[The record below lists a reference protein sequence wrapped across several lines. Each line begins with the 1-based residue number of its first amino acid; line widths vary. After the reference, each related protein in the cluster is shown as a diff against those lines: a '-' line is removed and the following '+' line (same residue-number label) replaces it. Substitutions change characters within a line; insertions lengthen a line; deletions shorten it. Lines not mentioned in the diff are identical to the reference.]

1 MEKYHRYI
9 IGLFSF
15 ILLILFVIYFGY
27 IIVWILLAALIA
39 MIGGPIVILLTKLR
53 YKNFKIPNWV
63 SALVGITAIWLVI
76 FLFFRITVPLISN
89 QIVEFQSIDVDVIS
103 KGLETPI
110 NNVDKFIQN
119 TQIINEPE
127 FSIENLV
134 IDKISSVLNLSNVRD
149 IFSDLSSLLW
159 NLVLSIFAVTF
170 ISFFFL
176 KDRGLFDMG
185 VLAMVPDKYEEK
197 TKSVLVSVRNLISRY
212 LIGIILQSLC
222 MMVLYITG
230 LYIVGVNFNL
240 AVLIGIIAG
249 LLNVIPYIGPWI
261 GAVIAF
267 VLITVGNI
275 QYDFYDITIPL
286 LIKMI
291 VVVASAQIIDNI
303 VFQPIIFGKSVKAHP
318 IEIFLIILIA
328 GSLYGILG
336 MMLAI
341 PTYTVIRVIAKEFFY
356 QYKFVQKITQN
367 ILTAEDKKHKSKGN
381 ANI

>member
-1 MEKYHRYI
+1 MEKFHKYI
-9 IGLFSF
+9 IGLLSF
-15 ILLILFVIYFGY
+15 VLLILFVIYFGY
-27 IIVWILLAALIA
+27 IIVWILFAAIIA
-39 MIGGPIVILLTKLR
+39 MVCGPIVILLGKIR
-53 YKNFKIPNWV
+53 YKKFKAPDWA
-63 SALVGITAIWLVI
+63 SALVGITVIWLVI
-76 FLFFRITVPLISN
+76 FLFFRISVPLISN
-89 QIVEFQSIDVDVIS
+89 QIAEFQSIDVEIIS
-103 KGLETPI
+103 KGLEIPI
-110 NNVDKFIQN
+110 KNVDDFIQN
-119 TQIINEPE
+119 TPIINEPD

-185 VLAMVPDKYEEK
+185 VLAIVPDKYEEK

-222 MMVLYITG
+222 MMVLYISG
-230 LYIVGVNFNL
+230 LYIIGVNFNL

-249 LLNVIPYIGPWI
+249 VLNVIPYIGPWI

-286 LIKMI
+286 LIKML

-341 PTYTVIRVIAKEFFY
+341 PSYTVIRVIAKEFFY

-367 ILTAEDKKHKSKGN
+367 ITTAENKKNKPKEN